1 MADKKVSLGKE
12 FTKGIVK
19 ENPTLV
25 MLLGMCP
32 TLAVTTQAAN
42 GIGMG
47 LATTFVLLGSNI
59 VISLLRK
66 VIPDKVR
73 IPSFI
78 VIIASFVTL
87 IGFIL
92 EGFVPPLYESLGIYL
107 TLITVNCIIFGRAEM
122 FASKNGVVASALD
135 ALGMGLGFTLA
146 LFLMGTV
153 REIVGS
159 GTWLAGLGKMIG
171 TEWDGFTIPVV
182 HDNPVL
188 MFIMPAGGFFTLGVI
203 IAVVTKLANKK
214 PPQELACGGG
224 CEGCPHSAG
233 CSGEAKAEIKAEAEV
248 KAEAKA
254 EDKAKAEVKS
264 DEKEEKAGDGE

>member
-1 MADKKVSLGKE
+1 MAENKKTPIQE
-12 FTKGIVK
+12 ITKGIIK

-59 VISLLRK
+59 VISALRN

-87 IGFIL
+87 IGFLL
-92 EGFVPPLYESLGIYL
+92 EGFVPSLYESLGIYL

-122 FASKNGVVASALD
+122 FASKNGIFASACD
-135 ALGMGLGFTLA
+135 AIGMGIGFTLA
-146 LFLMGTV
+146 LFTMGSV
-153 REIVGS
+153 REIIGS
-159 GTWLAGLGKMIG
+159 GQWLGM
-171 TEWDGFTIPVV
+171 DIPVI
-182 HDNPVL
+182 HSNPML
-188 MFIMPAGGFFTLGVI
+188 IFIMPAGGFFTLGMI
-203 IAVVTKLANKK
+203 IAAVNKLTSKK
-214 PPQELACGGG
+214 PPAEISCGG
-224 CEGCPHSAG
+224 CESCPMAEN
-233 CSGEAKAEIKAEAEV
+233 CSGKGSAEK
-248 KAEAKA
+248 
-254 EDKAKAEVKS
+254 
-264 DEKEEKAGDGE
+264 

>member
-1 MADKKVSLGKE
+1 MAENKKTPIQE
-12 FTKGIVK
+12 ITKGIIK

-59 VISLLRK
+59 VISALRN

-87 IGFIL
+87 IGFLL
-92 EGFVPPLYESLGIYL
+92 EGFVPSLYESLGIYL

-122 FASKNGVVASALD
+122 FASKNGIFASACD
-135 ALGMGLGFTLA
+135 AIGMGIGFTLA
-146 LFLMGTV
+146 LFIMGSV
-153 REIVGS
+153 REIIGS
-159 GTWLAGLGKMIG
+159 GQWLGM
-171 TEWDGFTIPVV
+171 DIPVI
-182 HDNPVL
+182 HSNPML
-188 MFIMPAGGFFTLGVI
+188 IFIMPAGGFFTLGMI
-203 IAVVTKLANKK
+203 IAAVNKLTNKK
-214 PPQELACGGG
+214 PPAEISCGG
-224 CEGCPHSAG
+224 CESCPMAEN
-233 CSGEAKAEIKAEAEV
+233 CSGKGSAEK
-248 KAEAKA
+248 
-254 EDKAKAEVKS
+254 
-264 DEKEEKAGDGE
+264 